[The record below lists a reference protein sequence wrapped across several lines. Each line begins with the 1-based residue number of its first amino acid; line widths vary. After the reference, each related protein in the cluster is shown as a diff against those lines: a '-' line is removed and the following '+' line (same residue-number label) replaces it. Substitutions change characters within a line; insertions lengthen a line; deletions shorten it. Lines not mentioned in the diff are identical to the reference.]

1 MQGEGFLSEL
11 MQDFVGV
18 RSFFTTFQKQS
29 ISTGNS
35 QSRDLKH
42 NAITWSF
49 LQETMTTVVAMEIP
63 RSLSWL
69 TCGRQSGRD
78 SKMTSNTPMGTVIC
92 SSSRL
97 LATLVLLSTR
107 PTLSLE
113 DTASWRRPMA
123 RLFSLADDRLRRL
136 IRAWEKWPVGAQ
148 KRIKAHFTANRLHS
162 GVLYVKFI
170 SVLSVYLMLLLTPC
184 LFCWHWGSHLSFPW
198 AAQQDSRLSPLSGGT
213 NAQHN
218 TDICKKTVLKGL

>member
-35 QSRDLKH
+35 QSRDLKY
-42 NAITWSF
+42 NVIKWSF
-49 LQETMTTVVAMEIP
+49 LQGKKRPPWLLWRCPALQAEC
-63 RSLSWL
+63 WL

-78 SKMTSNTPMGTVIC
+78 SKMTSNTPIGTVIC

-123 RLFSLADDRLRRL
+123 RLFNLADDRLRRL
-136 IRAWEKWPVGAQ
+136 IRAWVKWPVGAQ
-148 KRIKAHFTANRLHS
+148 KEIKTYFSANRLHS
-162 GVLYVKFI
+162 GVLYVKST
-170 SVLSVYLMLLLTPC
+170 SVLSLYLMLMQTPC
-184 LFCWHWGSHLSFPW
+184 LFCWH
-198 AAQQDSRLSPLSGGT
+198 
-213 NAQHN
+213 
-218 TDICKKTVLKGL
+218 